1 MPKRKNQKKKSN
13 TTKLT
18 AEISN
23 SEESNKKRISGSSI
37 NKILTTKGLNEKI
50 CGITEYYKKYSNE
63 KRIIEIQKIAKYLDN
78 QEYKIAVVAN
88 MSSGKSTFINALFG
102 KEVLPAFN
110 HATTD
115 SATFIYSKLNIDK
128 KAVIY
133 FSDGRKPVEI
143 KNDIEEEIKQYA
155 QKDEEC
161 EDEKHKNVE
170 KIELFY
176 PFQNLQTSNN
186 EDFSITFIDTPG
198 PNSTGDNYKQKHK
211 DQTRNVLNDVDLA
224 LFMFDYTQL
233 DANLTSDEQGLWNT
247 IKKRH
252 EKDENFDVYF
262 LLNKI
267 DFALDDNFKEIDTK
281 DEKEFIRLKKENWF
295 IHEQSA
301 IKKLQDAAKKHG
313 IIEPKIYP
321 IVSKFQL
328 SHRDTCFYNKRA
340 LRNFQEEFED
350 VFGNSWED
358 EFISYM
364 GISKLE
370 MDINKYINSSV
381 KNKILKKVN
390 FKYTNVVNDE
400 IQDLELRLQTLRKPK
415 EEAENNLKQAD
426 DFLQGRAKKM
436 QEEMQEDSFNLFTK
450 YRNNIEDIID
460 KAIEEKFINKID
472 QISKETIAFATA
484 FAKGNS
490 VRVATKK
497 SKENASSI
505 ILDEDKVEIE
515 ISKKIDKQQ
524 VMIKMQEFMTTIFE
538 DHKRD
543 YLDIKSDIKEVY
555 FNLEI
560 ESEESFSKYKKELE
574 KELKNVLDV
583 TIPDLKP
590 DSLDYI
596 DKPDVEI
603 DVPSSVLD
611 YQFDQYEEQ
620 VTKQKKVKRGWYNPA
635 RWFGDTYVLE
645 KYETTKTVE
654 SHTFII
660 SPKQLKESIEKS
672 LEYSTEIFASNE
684 KEVHEDTIKNYL
696 DKNSEIFQ
704 AFRHDRQKEINR
716 LKQDI
721 QESEKN
727 LEIVQIQHR
736 TFEKYIQD

>member
-1 MPKRKNQKKKSN
+1 MPKRKKLN
-13 TTKLT
+13 TKKLT
-18 AEISN
+18 AKISN
-23 SEESNKKRISGSSI
+23 TEGSNKKSISDSTI
-37 NKILTTKGLNEKI
+37 NKIPTNKELKEKI
-50 CGITEYYKKYSNE
+50 SGIEEYYKKYSNE
-63 KRIIEIQKIAKYLDN
+63 KRIFEIQKIAQYLDN

-102 KEVLPAFN
+102 KDVLPAFH

-115 SATFIYSKLNIDK
+115 SATFIYSKPNIDK
-128 KAVIY
+128 KVIVY
-133 FSDGRKPVEI
+133 FSDDRESVEI
-143 KNDIEEEIKQYA
+143 KNHIEEEIKQYA

-161 EDEKHKNVE
+161 EDKKHKNVE

-186 EDFSITFIDTPG
+186 ADFSITFIDTPG
-198 PNSTGDNYKQKHK
+198 PNSTGDDYKQKHK

-247 IKKRH
+247 IKERH
-252 EKDENFDVYF
+252 EKDQNFDVYF

-295 IHEQSA
+295 MHEQSA
-301 IKKLQDAAKKHG
+301 IEKLQEAAKKHG
-313 IIEPKIYP
+313 IIEPKIYS

-340 LRNFQEEFED
+340 LRNFQEDFED
-350 VFGNSWED
+350 VFENSWED

-370 MDINKYINSSV
+370 ADINEYINSSV
-381 KNKILKKVN
+381 KGKILKKVN
-390 FKYTNVVNDE
+390 SEYTNVVNDE
-400 IQDLELRLQTLRKPK
+400 MQDLELRLQTLLRPK

-436 QEEMQEDSFNLFTK
+436 QEEMQEDSSDLLDK
-450 YRNNIEDIID
+450 YTNKIEDIID
-460 KAIEEKFINKID
+460 KAIEEKFIDKID
-472 QISKETIAFATA
+472 QTSKETIAFATA

-524 VMIKMQEFMTTIFE
+524 VMIKMQEFMKTTFE
-538 DHKRD
+538 DHKRN

-560 ESEESFSKYKKELE
+560 ESEESFSKHKKELE
-574 KELKNVLDV
+574 KELMNALDV
-583 TIPDLKP
+583 KTKDLKP
-590 DSLDYI
+590 KSLDYI
-596 DKPDVEI
+596 DKLDVEI

-635 RWFGDTYVLE
+635 RWFGDTHVWE
-645 KYETTKTVE
+645 KYETIKTVE

-660 SPKQLKESIEKS
+660 SPKQLKESIETS
-672 LEYSTEIFASNE
+672 LEDSTEIFSGDE
-684 KEVHEDTIKNYL
+684 KEAHKDTIRSYL
-696 DKNSEIFQ
+696 DNNSEIFQ

-727 LEIVQIQHR
+727 LKVVQTQYSA
-736 TFEKYIQD
+736 FEKYTKD